1 MAIYRGLNTTLAL
14 NDIDDKDEALLNL
27 GLDRRD
33 LDVISGL
40 ATALGSGRGDEF
52 RTISGLDLDQKKELY
67 AVARSGATLDN
78 LLTGLEDIQQPLRFD
93 LQIDNQLRASAIKY
107 TYIDFANSFGNP
119 NAPLKSADIS
129 TSRVSSWS
137 STADPVTLTSP
148 IFYGGEL
155 EVVGD
160 GSGSNI
166 ELSELEI
173 LDAPQQTQFAAEE
186 ATHLITIDINGTPQ
200 QFYAMKGIPL
210 QYETFF
216 RNTTLTCAIKTGTTT
231 PAWKIINLDDGAE
244 RSRENVQYTFRDTRS
259 RPRLVEL
266 YANPKNLLT
275 IEITS
280 ANLIELPAV
289 SLPDLTR
296 YNLSY
301 NDFYQLPDFSTLA
314 PSLQELYMTGNNL
327 SRAKDANGNQIT
339 ANTQLNTISTA
350 ANPPLRVLNV
360 TGCFSDSEAVDLTKY
375 TNLTDLTFNAYY
387 ARYSARSMTGG
398 TVTPEIA
405 PSIVNYSVDSQPAFN
420 KLAYTVTQAPN
431 LRSINLNWCNIDAAR
446 NSGGSNVDVTL
457 ASTALTSFSSYSN
470 SHNVVDV
477 SNKTSLSYYVH
488 AYSRGLRGLGGAG
501 ANISGKFAG
510 CSSLGT
516 ISFYATDVEG
526 TVTTAFQNLGS
537 LSSVDIRWTRLS
549 GGFDDDSFDG
559 TTNLGYLY
567 MAGSFH
573 NGTMFPPSP
582 VDGGPSRVFHN
593 TKGLRRFYMYSNGG
607 FQGSLPDFSQNPS
620 LNVLYINNTGMS
632 GTLPNFSQ
640 NTSLWGMYMWSNN
653 FTGAPPALN
662 GSGFYYVYLNNNNL
676 SGQIPTLVGASN
688 IRRWYLH
695 NNQLSGSL
703 PNLSGLPNL
712 EYMLVQ
718 NQRADGNGNAGL
730 TGYTSGA
737 IATNTRLR
745 RLDISNN
752 NISLQAA
759 RDIINDALLNYNAN
773 RRRGVTINMLG
784 NPNVVESNVASIQGI
799 ADNLQFLR
807 DSGWTILMN

>member
-40 ATALGSGRGDEF
+40 STALGSGRADEF

-67 AVARSGATLDN
+67 AIARSGATLDN

-93 LQIDNQLRASAIKY
+93 LQIDDQLRAAAIKY
-107 TYIDFANSFGNP
+107 TYMDFTNP
-119 NAPLKSADIS
+119 TGPLKSADIS

-231 PAWKIINLDDGAE
+231 PAWKIINLDNGAE

-280 ANLIELPAV
+280 ANLIALPAV

-327 SRAKDANGNQIT
+327 SRARDANGNQIT

-350 ANPPLRVLNV
+350 ANPPLRVLTV

-375 TNLTDLTFNAYY
+375 TSLTDLTFNSYY
-387 ARYSARSMTGG
+387 SRYSARSMTGG
-398 TVTPEIA
+398 TVTPEVA
-405 PSIVNYSVDSQPAFN
+405 PSILNYSVDSQGAFN
-420 KLAYTVTQAPN
+420 KLAYSVTQAPS
-431 LRSINLNWCNIDAAR
+431 LRSININWCNINAAR
-446 NSGGSNVDVTL
+446 DSGGNNVDLTL
-457 ASTALTSFSSYSN
+457 ASTALTSFNSHSN
-470 SHNVVDV
+470 SHNVLDV
-477 SNKTSLSYYVH
+477 SNKTTITYYAH
-488 AYSRGLRGLGGAG
+488 RYSRGLRGAG
-501 ANISGKFAG
+501 TASANIAGKFAG

-516 ISFYATDVEG
+516 INFYASDPEG
-526 TVTTAFQNLGS
+526 TVTSNFQNLPS
-537 LSSVDIRWTRLS
+537 LSFIDIRWTRLS
-549 GGFDDDSFDG
+549 GGFNDDSFDG
-559 TTNLGYLY
+559 TPNLGYLY
-567 MAGSFH
+567 MAGSSH
-573 NGTMFPPSP
+573 NETMFPTSP

-593 TKGLRRFYMYSNGG
+593 TPNLRRLYMYSNGG
-607 FQGSLPDFSQNPS
+607 FQGPLPDFSQNPR
-620 LNVLYINNTGMS
+620 LNVLYINNTGFS

-640 NTSLWGMYMWSNN
+640 NTGLWGMYMWSNN
-653 FTGAPPALN
+653 FTGSPPSLN
-662 GSGFYYVYLNNNNL
+662 GSGFYYVYLHNNNL
-676 SGQIPTLVGASN
+676 SGQIPTLIGASN

-703 PNLSGLPNL
+703 PDLSGLPRL

-718 NQRADGNGNAGL
+718 RQRPDGNGNAGL

-737 IATNTRLR
+737 IATNTWLR

-752 NISLQAA
+752 NLSLQAA
-759 RDIINDALLNYNAN
+759 RDIINDALQNYNLN

-784 NPNVVESNVASIQGI
+784 NPNVVESDVASIQGI